1 VSTRAAAWL
10 AWSVWTLC
18 VALVLLTGLL
28 SYLTPALTLPLRE
41 RVPLQAIAGS
51 WVEDYFWLVPTLG
64 VVPAV
69 LSLTYP
75 TVGALIAS
83 RRSHNPIGWLFCLAG
98 LVVIFLSFA
107 TAYANYSV
115 FAHFGPD
122 LPATKYMAWLAD
134 RAFLGT
140 VDTSTFTINGVHEW
154 REYSSGIALPA
165 MLVVLTWLVLLF
177 PTGRLTSRIWLVA
190 GLGAL
195 IGSVLITLW
204 WTTEPGP
211 MYFYPSIDN
220 PFGIEGHTRDVVEG
234 WGKLGWWVGLS
245 SLVVSGFSCAD
256 RWIEAQGEERQ
267 QMMWFVYSL
276 LFLQP
281 ALTRHCLCVVAP
293 GAIPPGTYATS
304 HRRWSRDPP
313 LPPLRDRPHHKPHA
327 GLRLSHRYFGRALLR
342 PHRGIA
348 ESLRLRLYPKTARL
362 SKMWAQA
369 S

>member
-1 VSTRAAAWL
+1 MRTRAAAWL

-28 SYLTPALTLPLRE
+28 SHLTPALTLPLRE

-69 LSLTYP
+69 LALTYP

-220 PFGIEGHTRDVVEG
+220 PFGIEGHTRDGVEG

-267 QMMWFVYSL
+267 QMKWFVYSL
-276 LFLQP
+276 LLLVIAFVLSLPVLFLP
-281 ALTRHCLCVVAP
+281 ALTLLPIAVGVAILRYHLYEIDLIINRTLVY
-293 GAIPPGTYATS
+293 GSLTAILVA
-304 HRRWSRDPP
+304 
-313 LPPLRDRPHHKPHA
+313 L
-327 GLRLSHRYFGRALLR
+327 YFGLIVVSQRVFVLDSIR
-342 PHRGIA
+342 KP
-348 ESLRLRLYPKTARL
+348 PD
-362 SKMWAQA
+362 
-369 S
+369 